1 MRISESPDRMIL
13 SDVPGA
19 MWLLGGVFVLSG
31 SFLLSVPLWSADW
44 RMFGLLARTAVLVI
58 GAAHLAGGIVS
69 VRQPAATRAVLDRT
83 CATGVIEVRRLWR
96 RAPHRTDFA
105 LADARSIEIVRSTDS
120 EGDPMFQL
128 RLWLSGSRMLWLQAQ
143 AVRGEARVREEA
155 ARVRRFLGIA

>member
-1 MRISESPDRMIL
+1 MIL

-44 RMFGLLARTAVLVI
+44 RMFGLWARTAVLAI

-69 VRQPAATRAVLDRT
+69 VRQPAATRAVFDR
-83 CATGVIEVRRLWR
+83 AHAKGLIEVRRLWPP
-96 RAPHRTDFA
+96 APDTTDFA

-143 AVRGEARVREEA
+143 AVRGESRIREEA
-155 ARVRRFLGIA
+155 DRVRRFLGIA